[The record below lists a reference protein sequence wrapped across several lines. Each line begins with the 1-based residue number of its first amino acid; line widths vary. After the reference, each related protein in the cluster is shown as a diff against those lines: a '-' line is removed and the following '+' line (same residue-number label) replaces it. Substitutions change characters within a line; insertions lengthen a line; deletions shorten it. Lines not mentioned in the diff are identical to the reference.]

1 MATAMASIR
10 AATSRPIKNVN
21 SFYTD
26 YLHIAKASGEQSSR
40 EMNYDEE
47 KQLPSPPQGTT
58 TDEDSEPVTCF
69 DATAIVLVI
78 IWAVFLV
85 TFGAYT
91 LCNIVREP
99 EEQYVLDPEVFNTIA
114 AAVYLLHGALYF
126 IYSTYVGMIFVGQMG
141 AKDKTESAAEA
152 YAAAQTFSD
161 DESGGWWWEP
171 CLSAEAIDKLI
182 RIQIAVFIV
191 AFWPVFVVYNFAA
204 VVCHDF
210 KSLTT
215 TEGVNRE
222 VAPCAVRSAGDR
234 AQENQCKRN
243 SENSEEDLLLGHW
256 LTASEIVA
264 VKNEAA
270 AAEVWRMH
278 KARMVEQ
285 KPYAPAVKQ

>member
-26 YLHIAKASGEQSSR
+26 YLHIVKASGEQSGR

-58 TDEDSEPVTCF
+58 TDEDSEPLTCF
-69 DATAIVLVI
+69 DATAIVLVV

-91 LCNIVREP
+91 FCNVIREP
-99 EEQYVLDPEVFNTIA
+99 SEQYVLDPDVFNTIA

-126 IYSTYVGMIFVGQMG
+126 CYSTYVGLVFAGPIEG
-141 AKDKTESAAEA
+141 KDKTDSAAEA

-161 DESGGWWWEP
+161 DDSGGWWWEP

-204 VVCHDF
+204 AVCHDF

-215 TEGVNRE
+215 TGGVDQE
-222 VAPCAVRSAGDR
+222 IAPRAVCSAGNR
-234 AQENQCKRN
+234 AQENQCKGN
-243 SENSEEDLLLGHW
+243 SEISEKKPLLGQR

-264 VKNEAA
+264 IENEAA
-270 AAEVWRMH
+270 AAEVWRMY

-285 KPYAPAVKQ
+285 KSYAPAVQR